1 MWQEFGADGT
11 LGRLIGYLPEQPVLK
26 GLLGICFSS
35 ELNAKQFPYGIGVE
49 YDGREVDKDFEILTI
64 PASTYAVFMS
74 RGKMPDAFVETYH
87 RIVTVHHLPQG
98 PGRAGQRRIRSH
110 YGTK

>member
-35 ELNAKQFPYGIGVE
+35 ELDAKQFPYGIGVE
-49 YDGREVDKDFEILTI
+49 YDGRSTRILR
-64 PASTYAVFMS
+64 SS
-74 RGKMPDAFVETYH
+74 RFRRAPMPC
-87 RIVTVHHLPQG
+87 
-98 PGRAGQRRIRSH
+98 S
-110 YGTK
+110 